1 MTAAVGLDRLPRPVA
16 LLLGEAAG
24 NLLAVSNRLDELLA
38 GDGGALDAIVR
49 GEGEGDRIVHDLLA
63 VVGASR
69 RDGPRRGPLIELG
82 QAIDDVLDALED
94 VACCW
99 HARPVDE
106 LAVLLLALRD
116 GVREAAHA
124 VASLEQ
130 PDQLETWLARGRDR
144 DDEIRRLKRAG
155 RAWLLVEQP
164 DTELA
169 SRGHEL
175 LERAETVERAC
186 IRLRARLHAMTL
198 SSSGI

>member
-38 GDGGALDAIVR
+38 GDRAALEAIVR
-49 GEGEGDRIVHDLLA
+49 GEGEGDRIVHDLVA

-94 VACCW
+94 VACSW

-106 LAVLLLALRD
+106 VAVLLLALRD

-130 PDQLETWLARGRDR
+130 PDQLGTWLARGRDR
-144 DDEIRRLKRAG
+144 DDEIRRLNRAG

-169 SRGHEL
+169 IRGHDL
-175 LERAETVERAC
+175 LERAEALERAC

-198 SSSGI
+198 SSSGL